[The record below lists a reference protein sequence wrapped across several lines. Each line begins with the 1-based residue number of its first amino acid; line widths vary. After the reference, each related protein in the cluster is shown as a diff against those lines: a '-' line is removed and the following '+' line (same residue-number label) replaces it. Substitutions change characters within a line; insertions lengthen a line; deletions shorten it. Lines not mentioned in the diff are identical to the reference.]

1 MVELKENNDKDVKIF
16 PYKCQINLPENK
28 VQDFPEIFKIENSE
42 SNVIEYISDTYLV
55 LVIDDV
61 YDGFMFGRFF
71 KLRDDSPS
79 IFNRKEGKER
89 EIDLL
94 SEENI
99 KEESHFI
106 WNIAD
111 CIIFAEYN
119 FSAIRMFSSPLSY
132 YLNEKF
138 NVNDC
143 KIEPIEDKDTFNNLK
158 KEDEIYS
165 LILRT
170 AQESSKTLQEKYNLP
185 DWKILSDI
193 GEDNETIFEVI
204 VKRSRKKDS
213 RLNKEKV
220 INIVGKLVENKAP
233 IESVKVETQDLVY
246 DLIKNNLLFYYIK
259 IKKDG
264 RNLDNGDFNFK
275 VLALYKKHIDTIKS
289 NLKKD

>member
-1 MVELKENNDKDVKIF
+1 MVEIKENNDKDIKIF
-16 PYKCQINLPENK
+16 PYKCDLNLSEK
-28 VQDFPEIFKIENSE
+28 SIKEFSEIFKIENSE

-55 LVIDDV
+55 LVIDDI

-71 KLRDDSPS
+71 KLRDDSPT
-79 IFNRKEGKER
+79 IFNRKEGKEKDI
-89 EIDLL
+89 ELL

-106 WNIAD
+106 WNIQD
-111 CIIFAEYN
+111 CIIFAEFN
-119 FSAIRMFSSPLSY
+119 FNAIRMFSSPLSY

-143 KIEPIEDKDTFNNLK
+143 KIKPIEDKNTFNNLK
-158 KEDEIYS
+158 KEEEIYS

-170 AQESSKTLQEKYNLP
+170 AQESSKTLQEKYDLP
-185 DWKILSDI
+185 DWKILSEI

-213 RLNKEKV
+213 KLDKDKV
-220 INIVGKLVENKAP
+220 ISIVGNLIENKAP

-264 RNLDNGDFNFK
+264 RKLNNDDFNFK
-275 VLALYKKHIDTIKS
+275 VLSLYKKHISTIKN